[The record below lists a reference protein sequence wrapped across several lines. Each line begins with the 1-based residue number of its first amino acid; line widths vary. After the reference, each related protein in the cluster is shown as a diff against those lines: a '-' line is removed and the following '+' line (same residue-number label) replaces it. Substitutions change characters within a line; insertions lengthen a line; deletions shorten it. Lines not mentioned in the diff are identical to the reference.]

1 MKPIINSVNGSFA
14 LLGSSL
20 YLLLGGFDQ
29 YLYALLG
36 LVLADYISGLVLAI
50 QEKRISS
57 QIGFMGILK
66 KMLIFLMVGMGHLL
80 DRTLLSGG
88 EALRTGIIFFYAAN
102 EGISIIE
109 NLSQIGFPIPEKL
122 KKVLIQIKEREE

>member
-80 DRTLLSGG
+80 DTTLLSGG